1 MASHAVLRSKLL
13 VLGPS
18 TVGKS
23 SLIKTFSSDGTQFSP
38 SYTMTL
44 ASEVTVKSVT
54 NEEHNCNVEFFM
66 YDISG
71 SSIYEY
77 EYPDVFRDANQI
89 MLVFDVTRSTT
100 LKECAQWL
108 DKVAKYSG
116 KSLPGVLVGNKSD
129 LNDFADVSADEC
141 QTFARE
147 HGLTYFEVSAKSNAS
162 VVDPF
167 NDLGEKFIAIY
178 EHEVDEFINAE

>member
-1 MASHAVLRSKLL
+1 MTTHAVLRSKVL
-13 VLGPS
+13 VVGPA
-18 TVGKS
+18 TVGKTC
-23 SLIKTFSSDGTQFSP
+23 LIKAFTSDGSQFSP

-44 ASEVTVKSVT
+44 ASEVSVKAVT
-54 NEEHNCNVEFFM
+54 NEEHNCSVEFFM

-89 MLVFDVTRSTT
+89 MLVFDVTRSNT

-129 LNDFADVSADEC
+129 LNDFADVSVDDC
-141 QTFARE
+141 QNFARE
-147 HGLTYFEVSAKSNAS
+147 HGLSYFEVSAKTNAAIS
-162 VVDPF
+162 EPF
-167 NDLGEKFIAIY
+167 QELGAKFIAVY
-178 EHEVDEFINAE
+178 EQEVDAFINAE